1 MRPFRE
7 RRSVS
12 DLGEDLARAYEARVA
27 AVDVELTPAAI
38 RAVVRELGG
47 GEGRAQVAAGNK
59 QLAGQLG
66 VSVRTVQRWQKE
78 GGEAR
83 SISRSTPGLRISVQ
97 GIATARQRAAN
108 MRDLRGRI
116 QEQGLDV
123 GACRVMV
130 LVYNEDRARPRN
142 VGPQHIDGANEG
154 LIDALDAL
162 EDGDTA
168 AAAEAFGNA
177 WLGTYGIDVDAEVT
191 DVVGAFSLGT

>member
-1 MRPFRE
+1 M
-7 RRSVS
+7 S

-27 AVDVELTPAAI
+27 AANVELTPAAI
-38 RAVVRELGG
+38 RAVVQQLGG
-47 GEGRAQVAAGNK
+47 GEGRAQVAMGNK

-83 SISRSTPGLRISVQ
+83 SVARSTPGLKITVQ
-97 GIATARQRAAN
+97 GIATAQQRAAN
-108 MRDLRGRI
+108 ARAFRERV

-142 VGPQHIDGANEG
+142 VGPQHIDRANEG

-168 AAAEAFGNA
+168 AAAAAFGTA
-177 WLGTYGIDVDAEVT
+177 WLGTYGLDVDAAVT
-191 DVVGAFSLGT
+191 DVLGAVHIEG

>member
-1 MRPFRE
+1 
-7 RRSVS
+7 VS
-12 DLGEDLARAYEARVA
+12 DLGADLARAYEARVA
-27 AVDVELTPAAI
+27 AADVDLTPAAI

-47 GEGRAQVAAGNK
+47 SEGRAQVAAGNK

-83 SISRSTPGLRISVQ
+83 SISRSTPGLKISVQ

-108 MRDLRGRI
+108 MRELRGRI

-130 LVYNEDRARPRN
+130 LVYTEDRARPRSI
-142 VGPQHIDGANEG
+142 GPQHIEG
-154 LIDALDAL
+154 NALTEALDAL
-162 EDGDTA
+162 EDGDA
-168 AAAEAFGNA
+168 EAAAEAFGDA
-177 WLGTYGIDVDAEVT
+177 WLETYGLDVDAAVT
-191 DVVGAFSLGT
+191 DVVGTFSALL

>member
-1 MRPFRE
+1 M
-7 RRSVS
+7 
-12 DLGEDLARAYEARVA
+12 
-27 AVDVELTPAAI
+27 
-38 RAVVRELGG
+38 
-47 GEGRAQVAAGNK
+47 
-59 QLAGQLG
+59 
-66 VSVRTVQRWQKE
+66 VQWWQKE

-83 SISRSTPGLRISVQ
+83 SAARSTPGLRISVQ
-97 GIATARQRAAN
+97 GIATEQQRTANARAFRE
-108 MRDLRGRI
+108 RV

-177 WLGTYGIDVDAEVT
+177 WLGTYGIDVDASVT
-191 DVVGAFSLGT
+191 DVVGTFSASF

>member
-1 MRPFRE
+1 
-7 RRSVS
+7 VS
-12 DLGEDLARAYEARVA
+12 DLGEELARAYEARVA
-27 AVDVELTPAAI
+27 TADVELTPAAI

-47 GEGRAQVAAGNK
+47 GEGRAQVAAGNRR
-59 QLAGQLG
+59 LAGQLG

-83 SISRSTPGLRISVQ
+83 NISRSTPGLRISVQ
-97 GIATARQRAAN
+97 GIATAQQRAAN
-108 MRDLRGRI
+108 AWAFRERVM
-116 QEQGLDV
+116 EQGLDV
-123 GACRVMV
+123 GPCRVMV
-130 LVYNEDRARPRN
+130 LVYNEDRARPRT

-168 AAAEAFGNA
+168 AAAAAFGAA

-191 DVVGAFSLGT
+191 DVVGTFSASL

>member
-1 MRPFRE
+1 M
-7 RRSVS
+7 S

-27 AVDVELTPAAI
+27 AADVELTPAAI
-38 RAVVRELGG
+38 RAVVRDLGG

-59 QLAGQLG
+59 ALAGQLG
-66 VSVRTVQRWQKE
+66 VSMRTVQRWQKE

-83 SISRSTPGLRISVQ
+83 SVARSTPGLRISVRS
-97 GIATARQRAAN
+97 IASAQQRAAN
-108 MRDLRGRI
+108 ARAFRERV

-162 EDGDTA
+162 EDGDIA

-191 DVVGAFSLGT
+191 DVLGVFQIGA

>member
-1 MRPFRE
+1 M
-7 RRSVS
+7 S
-12 DLGEDLARAYEARVA
+12 DLGENLARAYEARVA
-27 AVDVELTPAAI
+27 AADVELTPAAI
-38 RAVVRELGG
+38 RAVVQQLGG

-59 QLAGQLG
+59 ALAGQLG
-66 VSVRTVQRWQKE
+66 ISVRTVQRWQKE

-83 SISRSTPGLRISVQ
+83 SAARSTPGLRISVQ
-97 GIATARQRAAN
+97 GIANEQQRAGNA
-108 MRDLRGRI
+108 RAFRERV

-177 WLGTYGIDVDAEVT
+177 WLGTYGIDVDASVT
-191 DVVGAFSLGT
+191 DVVGTFSASL

>member
-1 MRPFRE
+1 M
-7 RRSVS
+7 S
-12 DLGEDLARAYEARVA
+12 DLGADLARAYEARVA
-27 AVDVELTPAAI
+27 AADVELTPAAI
-38 RAVVRELGG
+38 GAVVRDLGG

-97 GIATARQRAAN
+97 GIANEQQRAAN
-108 MRDLRGRI
+108 MRELRARV

-130 LVYNEDRARPRN
+130 LVYNEDRARPRSI
-142 VGPQHIDGANEG
+142 GPQHIEG
-154 LIDALDAL
+154 DALTAALDAL
-162 EDGDTA
+162 EDGNATGA
-168 AAAEAFGNA
+168 AAAFGEA
-177 WLGTYGIDVDAEVT
+177 WLETYGLDVDAAVT
-191 DVVGAFSLGT
+191 DVVGVFSVRL

>member
-1 MRPFRE
+1 
-7 RRSVS
+7 VS

-27 AVDVELTPAAI
+27 TADVELTPTAI
-38 RAVVRELGG
+38 RAVVRELGA

-83 SISRSTPGLRISVQ
+83 RVARSTPGLRISVR
-97 GIATARQRAAN
+97 GIANEQQRAAN
-108 MRDLRGRI
+108 ARAFRERV

-130 LVYNEDRARPRN
+130 LVYTEDRARPRN
-142 VGPQHIDGANEG
+142 IGDMHIDGANEG

-162 EDGDTA
+162 EDGGTA

-177 WLGTYGIDVDAEVT
+177 WLGTYGIDVDASVT
-191 DVVGAFSLGT
+191 DVVGTFALGA